1 VTGAMILRVLLVLLF
16 GLAALVGGL
25 WRDYQRFIESPI
37 RMSAPTLLF
46 EVERGSS
53 MRRVA
58 DGLIDRGLIRHPY
71 YLRLLAYWRGYGTRL
86 KAGEYELTQGMTPG
100 MVLERFASGRVI
112 QYSITMVEGWTY
124 RQVVAGILAS
134 GRFGTDLAERSDA
147 SVMAAL
153 GRPGEHPEG
162 RFFPDTYSFP
172 RNTAGLDVLQRA
184 WSRMD
189 QVLEEEWAGRTRG
202 LPLKT
207 PYEAL
212 ILASIIEKE
221 TGLAAERPE
230 IGGVFVRRL
239 RTGMRLQTDPT
250 VIYGLG
256 ERFDGNLRRTDLR
269 EATPYNTYVITG
281 LPPTPIALPG
291 RAAIR
296 AALHPASGESLY
308 FVARG
313 DGGHVFSATLNQ
325 HNRAVNEFQ
334 LRRPQSQPQSV
345 ALKGDNG
352 TADKANEGSIQ
363 DE

>member
-1 VTGAMILRVLLVLLF
+1 MILRVLLLLLF
-16 GLAALVGGL
+16 GLAVLAVGI
-25 WRDYQRFIESPI
+25 WCDYQRFLATPL
-37 RMSAPTLLF
+37 RMSEPTLLF

-53 MRRVA
+53 IRGVA
-58 DGLIDRGLIRHPY
+58 DALIERGLIRHSY
-71 YLRLLAYWRGYGTRL
+71 YLRLLAYQRGYGARL
-86 KAGEYELTQGMTPG
+86 KAGEYELAQGMTPG
-100 MVLERFASGRVI
+100 DVLERIASGHVI
-112 QYSITMVEGWTY
+112 QYFITLVEGWTY
-124 RQVVAGILAS
+124 REAVAAILAS
-134 GRFGTDLAERSDA
+134 GRFGMDLAERSDA

-184 WSRMD
+184 RSRMD
-189 QVLEEEWAGRTRG
+189 QVLEEEWDRRARG

-230 IGGVFVRRL
+230 IGGVFIRRL
-239 RTGMRLQTDPT
+239 QTGMRLQTDPT

-256 ERFDGNLRRTDLR
+256 ERFDGNLRRADLR

-296 AALHPASGESLY
+296 AALRPATGESLY

-325 HNRAVNEFQ
+325 HNRAVKEFQ
-334 LRRPQSQPQSV
+334 LRQPQSRPRS
-345 ALKGDNG
+345 ADN
-352 TADKANEGSIQ
+352 ANEGEIQ
-363 DE
+363 NE

>member
-1 VTGAMILRVLLVLLF
+1 
-16 GLAALVGGL
+16 
-25 WRDYQRFIESPI
+25 
-37 RMSAPTLLF
+37 MSAPTLLF

-313 DGGHVFSATLNQ
+313 DGGHVFSATLDQ